1 MNLIIYLINLEKY
14 FNPQFM
20 LNTNQ
25 LSQVDETNC
34 DREPIHI
41 LGHIQPQGF
50 FIATDANFKI
60 VQVSTNLADYLDI
73 KAEELIGK
81 LLTDLGFIGMED
93 KVQLLQIKK
102 NKQIDI
108 FEVAFIKN
116 KHTDCFDAVAHFA
129 EDKLIIEL
137 EPCVAEP
144 PAAVYQELLN
154 RLSYL
159 STRSESKND
168 VLKRAATIIKKY
180 TGYDRVMIYQ
190 FMKDGH
196 GQVVAEE
203 KEGYLE
209 PFLGMYYPASDIPK
223 QARELFIK
231 NVVRIIADVDATD
244 IPLHPYLVN
253 GQPTDLSLCN
263 LRSVSPMHIQY
274 LKNMG
279 VKASFS
285 ISIIIDGVLWGLIAC
300 HHYSEGKFLSHTF
313 RQNCVLI
320 SRLLS
325 ATIQSW
331 VHKEEEDLRL
341 KTNAAIKTIVT
352 QIKQNW
358 NVPFGLTNYH
368 TTVGNLFE
376 CGGAALIMDDKIY
389 LLGKT
394 PAEEEVKDLVQW
406 LNDTTDKYFE
416 SNRLP
421 HLFTPAKAWRKTASG
436 ILSITLSKELKE
448 YIIWFKPE
456 IIEEVSW
463 GGNPEKAM
471 EINKENGEVK
481 LTPRKSFAKWTQELE
496 FYATPWK
503 EAEIAGAL
511 QLREELLQIINF
523 KANELRQ
530 FNEKLRI
537 AYQELDAFSFT
548 ISHDLRTPLTSIYSY
563 CELLM
568 EFANAKNDKESEEIL
583 QLVLKNVLRMND
595 MIKAILKYAKINTA
609 DLKKTLIQMQPV
621 LEQVITSV
629 KSNYKKDIVVTI
641 NNMPDLFAEY
651 IMVTQVF
658 QNLVD
663 NAVKYS
669 FTRETPEITISAEE
683 REDEVV
689 YRISDNG
696 IGIDMKYADK
706 IFEIFSRLH
715 NQSLYEGYG
724 VGLSIVKRIME
735 RFHGKVWFESKLN
748 EGTVFY
754 IAFPKQ

>member
-1 MNLIIYLINLEKY
+1 MNTL
-14 FNPQFM
+14 
-20 LNTNQ
+20 TQ
-25 LSQVDETNC
+25 LSKVDQTNC

-50 FIATDANFKI
+50 FIASDKTFKL
-60 VQVSTNLADYLDI
+60 VQVSTNLAHYLDV
-73 KAEELIGK
+73 KVENLLGK
-81 LLTDLGFIGMED
+81 PLTNLGFIGLED
-93 KVQLLQIKK
+93 KIQLLQIKK
-102 NKQIDI
+102 TKQIDV
-108 FEVAFIKN
+108 FEVAYSKN
-116 KHTDCFDAVAHFA
+116 EHIDCFDAIAHYSG
-129 EDKLIIEL
+129 DKLIIEL

-144 PAAVYQELLN
+144 TAVIYQELLN

-159 STRSESKND
+159 STRSESRED
-168 VLKRAATIIKKY
+168 VLRQAATIIKKY

-196 GQVVAEE
+196 GQVVAED
-203 KEGYLE
+203 KEDYLE

-231 NVVRIIADVDATD
+231 NVVRIIADVDAVD

-253 GQPTDLSLCN
+253 GEPADLSLCN

-285 ISIIIDGVLWGLIAC
+285 ISIIIDGTLWGLIAC
-300 HHYSEGKFLSHTF
+300 HHYSDGKFLPYTF

-331 VHKEEEDLRL
+331 IHKEEENLRL
-341 KTNAAIKTIVT
+341 KTNAGIKTLVT

-358 NVPFGLTNYH
+358 NIPFGLTNYH
-368 TTVGNLFE
+368 TTVGNLFD
-376 CGGAALIMDDKIY
+376 CSGAALLLEDKIY
-389 LLGKT
+389 LLGNT
-394 PAEEEVKDLVQW
+394 PTQEEVKELVQW

-416 SNRLP
+416 TNRLP
-421 HLFTPAKAWRKTASG
+421 LLFTPAKAWRKTASG
-436 ILSITLSKELKE
+436 LLSITLSKELKE

-471 EINKENGEVK
+471 EINKENGEVT

-496 FYATPWK
+496 FHATPWK
-503 EAEIAGAL
+503 DAEIAGIL
-511 QLREELLQIINF
+511 QLREELLQIINY

-530 FNEKLRI
+530 FNEKLRF

-548 ISHDLRTPLTSIYSY
+548 VSHDLRTPLTSIYSY

-568 EFANAKNDKESEEIL
+568 EFAEKNNDTESKEIL
-583 QLVLKNVLRMND
+583 RLVLKNVKGMNE
-595 MIKAILKYAKINTA
+595 MIKAILKYAKINSA
-609 DLKKTLIQMQPV
+609 DLKKTLVHMQPI
-621 LEQVITSV
+621 LEQVVTSV
-629 KSNYKKDIVVTI
+629 KSNYKKDIIITL
-641 NNMPDLFAEY
+641 NNMPDLFAEN
-651 IMVTQVF
+651 IMVTQIF

-663 NAVKYS
+663 NAAKYS
-669 FTRETPEITISAEE
+669 FSKDKPVITIVGEE
-683 REDEVV
+683 RDDEVV
-689 YRISDNG
+689 YSIRDNG
-696 IGIDMKYADK
+696 IGIEMKYADK
-706 IFEIFSRLH
+706 VFEIFSRLH
-715 NQSLYEGYG
+715 NQSTYEGYG

-748 EGTVFY
+748 EGATFY
-754 IAFPKQ
+754 IAFPKK

>member
-1 MNLIIYLINLEKY
+1 MVSTTKL
-14 FNPQFM
+14 PQ
-20 LNTNQ
+20 L
-25 LSQVDETNC
+25 DETNC

-50 FIATDANFKI
+50 FIATDTTFTI
-60 VQVSTNLADYLDI
+60 IQISTNLADYLDI
-73 KAEELIGK
+73 KAESLTGK

-93 KVQLLQIKK
+93 KVRLLQIKK
-102 NKQIDI
+102 TKQIDV
-108 FEVAFIKN
+108 FEVAYIKN
-116 KHTDCFDAVAHFA
+116 KHTDCFDAIAHYSA
-129 EDKLIIEL
+129 DKLIIEL

-144 PAAVYQELLN
+144 AAVIYQELLS

-159 STRSESKND
+159 STRSESRED
-168 VLKRAATIIKKY
+168 VLYRAATVIKKY

-196 GQVVAEE
+196 GQVVAED
-203 KEGYLE
+203 KEDHLE

-253 GQPTDLSLCN
+253 GQPTDLSFCN

-285 ISIIIDGVLWGLIAC
+285 ISIIIDGALWGLIAC
-300 HHYSEGKFLSHTF
+300 HHYSDGKFLPYTF

-331 VHKEEEDLRL
+331 VHKEEEALRL
-341 KTNAAIKTIVT
+341 KTNAGIKTLVT

-358 NVPFGLTNYH
+358 NVPFGLTNYP

-376 CGGAALIMDDKIY
+376 CGGAALIFEDKIY
-389 LLGKT
+389 LLGDT
-394 PAEEEVKDLVQW
+394 PPEEEVKELALW
-406 LNDTTDKYFE
+406 LNHTTDKYFE
-416 SNRLP
+416 TNRLP
-421 HLFTPAKAWRKTASG
+421 LLFSPAKAYRKKASG
-436 ILSITLSKELKE
+436 LLSITLSKELKE
-448 YIIWFKPE
+448 YVIWFKPQ

-471 EINKENGEVK
+471 EIDKENGEVK

-496 FYATPWK
+496 FHATPWK
-503 EAEIAGAL
+503 DAQIAGAL

-568 EFANAKNDKESEEIL
+568 EFATKKDDKESEEIL
-583 QLVLKNVLRMND
+583 QLVLKNAKRMNE
-595 MIKAILKYAKINTA
+595 MIKAILKYAKINSA
-609 DLKKTLIQMQPV
+609 DLKKTLVNMQPM
-621 LEQVITSV
+621 LELVVTSI
-629 KSNYKKDIVVTI
+629 KSNYKKDIAITI
-641 NNMPDLFAEY
+641 SNMPDLFAEP
-651 IMVTQVF
+651 IMVSQVF
-658 QNLVD
+658 QNLID

-669 FTRETPEITISAEE
+669 FTKDKVIISITGEE
-683 REDEVV
+683 REEEVV
-689 YRISDNG
+689 YSISDNG
-696 IGIDMKYADK
+696 IGIEMKYADK

-715 NQSLYEGYG
+715 NQSHYEGYG

-735 RFHGKVWFESKLN
+735 RFKGKVWFESKLN
-748 EGTVFY
+748 EGSTFY
-754 IAFPKQ
+754 ISFPKQ